1 MYNGIHLA
9 LFFDMELTALD
20 LKILYQINYRDL
32 SISKSQ
38 ILQDIF
44 VLNELKYK
52 NNGYFVDFGAT
63 DGIEHSNSYLLEKE
77 YNWNGILCEPSKG
90 WHKSLKQNRPNVI
103 IDHRCVWSESGKK
116 INFKQCEINTLSTIE
131 GFECLD
137 QYSENRKSSKT
148 YSVETVTL
156 TDLLKHHKAPKEI
169 DYLSID
175 TEGSEYEILK
185 NHNFEKYSFKVI
197 TCEHNFAPQRKNI
210 NDLLTAKGY
219 KRKFKRGDQSDFE
232 DWYVKV

>member
-1 MYNGIHLA
+1 MKLSALA
-9 LFFDMELTALD
+9 
-20 LKILYQINYRDL
+20 LKILYQINYRNL

-90 WHKSLKQNRPNVI
+90 WHKSLKLNRPNAI
-103 IDHRCVWSESGKK
+103 IDHRCVWTESGKK
-116 INFKQCEINTLSTIE
+116 IKFKECDINTLSTIE

-156 TDLLKHHKAPKEI
+156 TDLLDYHNSPKEI

-185 NHNFEKYSFKVI
+185 NHNFDKYSFKVI
-197 TCEHNFAPQRKNI
+197 TCEHNFAPQRKQI
-210 NDLLTAKGY
+210 HDLLLAKGY
-219 KRKFKRGDQSDFE
+219 WQKTIRGDQSDFE
-232 DWYVKV
+232 DWYVKS

>member
-1 MYNGIHLA
+1 M
-9 LFFDMELTALD
+9 
-20 LKILYQINYRDL
+20 
-32 SISKSQ
+32 
-38 ILQDIF
+38 
-44 VLNELKYK
+44 
-52 NNGYFVDFGAT
+52 
-63 DGIEHSNSYLLEKE
+63 LEKE

-90 WHKSLKQNRPNVI
+90 WHKPLKQNRPNVI

-197 TCEHNFAPQRKNI
+197 TCEHNFAPQRNNI
-210 NDLLTAKGY
+210 NDLLIAKGY
-219 KRKFKRGDQSDFE
+219 KRKFIRGAQSGFE